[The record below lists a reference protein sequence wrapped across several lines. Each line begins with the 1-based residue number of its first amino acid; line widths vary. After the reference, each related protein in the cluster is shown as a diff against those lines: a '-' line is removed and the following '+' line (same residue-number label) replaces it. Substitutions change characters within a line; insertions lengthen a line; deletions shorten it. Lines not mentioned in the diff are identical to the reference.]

1 MAKNNLIAI
10 ISDVHANY
18 TALETVLN
26 EIKMLQIND
35 IICLGDLVGYNP
47 EPEKTVKKIREV
59 CSEVIAGNHDR
70 SMVEKI
76 DKNWFRGTVQR
87 SIDWT
92 KSQLSQSSLDYLKK
106 LKTRNNITIEDNK
119 ILLAHGSPEPE
130 TPFRYVFNPSDIKLI
145 EPFIMNTDILFIG
158 HTHIPFC
165 YYNRGNGWVRMDQR
179 EFEINPEYNYVINVG
194 SVGQPRDGNP
204 RSSYVTFDL
213 INNVINFKRIKYDI
227 DKVHEKFNDTDLP
240 KEFSLRLSQGR

>member
-76 DKNWFRGTVQR
+76 DKNWFRGTVQK

-130 TPFRYVFNPSDIKLI
+130 TPFRNKEQRTHPFFKWVMNLLGFDYV
-145 EPFIMNTDILFIG
+145 
-158 HTHIPFC
+158 IPFVTSTNL
-165 YYNRGNGWVRMDQR
+165 YYN
-179 EFEINPEYNYVINVG
+179 
-194 SVGQPRDGNP
+194 
-204 RSSYVTFDL
+204 
-213 INNVINFKRIKYDI
+213 
-227 DKVHEKFNDTDLP
+227 
-240 KEFSLRLSQGR
+240 